1 MTNKEPKQETHICKY
16 CNAETIQSDDECYAK
31 PKTLE
36 EAAKEFVL
44 SHDFSKLTNP
54 NHLAN
59 RCFQFGAKWQQE
71 RMYSEEDRLK
81 RSDKLWKKL
90 VKELSVLN
98 DNNYAARRL
107 FDYIERHYRQP
118 PQQPPITNN

>member
-1 MTNKEPKQETHICKY
+1 MTNKEPKHE
-16 CNAETIQSDDECYAK
+16 
-31 PKTLE
+31 TLE
-36 EAAKEFVL
+36 EAVEKWLNKDGF
-44 SHDFSKLTNP
+44 NIY
-54 NHLAN
+54 NHYDTRPSFIA
-59 RCFQFGAKWQQE
+59 GAKWQQE

>member
-1 MTNKEPKQETHICKY
+1 MTYEELKHE
-16 CNAETIQSDDECYAK
+16 
-31 PKTLE
+31 TLE
-36 EAAKEFVL
+36 EAAK
-44 SHDFSKLTNP
+44 
-54 NHLAN
+54 
-59 RCFQFGAKWQQE
+59 WQAE

-118 PQQPPITNN
+118 PQQPPIGYKCIQNQTFNYR

>member
-1 MTNKEPKQETHICKY
+1 MTYEELKHE
-16 CNAETIQSDDECYAK
+16 
-31 PKTLE
+31 TLE
-36 EAAKEFVL
+36 EAAK
-44 SHDFSKLTNP
+44 
-54 NHLAN
+54 
-59 RCFQFGAKWQQE
+59 WQAE

>member
-1 MTNKEPKQETHICKY
+1 MSNQEPKQIKCYCGHTTMCDCGEEPKQET
-16 CNAETIQSDDECYAK
+16 
-31 PKTLE
+31 LE
-36 EAAKEFVL
+36 EASWIFNPLKKLDGEFLRDAFV
-44 SHDFSKLTNP
+44 K
-54 NHLAN
+54 
-59 RCFQFGAKWQQE
+59 GAKWQQE

>member
-1 MTNKEPKQETHICKY
+1 MTYEKLKHE
-16 CNAETIQSDDECYAK
+16 
-31 PKTLE
+31 TLE
-36 EAAKEFVL
+36 EAACVALGWDYDYWLKFHSKDQSSFVYIEVTAWC
-44 SHDFSKLTNP
+44 K
-54 NHLAN
+54 
-59 RCFQFGAKWQQE
+59 GAKWQKE
-71 RMYSEEDRLK
+71 KMYSEEGRLK